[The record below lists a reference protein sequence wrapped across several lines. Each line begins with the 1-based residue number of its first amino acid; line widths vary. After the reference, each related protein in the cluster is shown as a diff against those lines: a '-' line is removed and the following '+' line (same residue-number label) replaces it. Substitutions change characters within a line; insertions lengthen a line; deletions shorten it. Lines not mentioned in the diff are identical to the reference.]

1 MQVFLS
7 SEDKSKFSLYYRDL
21 LSSSGDITSL
31 HSITSLD
38 YYGITSSSRFETFK
52 DYSFIILKDNT
63 PVFAFVCAIW
73 DHENESYFGYG
84 DCPSFIIENFKLSNS
99 AIHRFAIKEIKKYI
113 PTTLTNVNI
122 LLNGPFTGISR
133 FWPQFF
139 STFSIDIDSRAEF
152 TRIINLSASSDYL
165 WQSVR
170 KSYRP
175 LINWGLKS
183 MDIQIFDKNSITERV
198 FEEFKLLHIH
208 CSKRQ
213 TRSDASWDA
222 HYKSILSD
230 EAFLVSGMYKG
241 SYIGFAY
248 FTYNTS
254 HCYYASAAYDR
265 DLFDYP
271 IAHSIIWRAIMRM
284 RELGLT
290 YFEIGTDYP
299 VWLNSSFQSTSQKL
313 RNISL
318 FKSGFGGNLVPIVKI
333 ANY

>member
-7 SEDKSKFSLYYRDL
+7 SQDKVKFSRYYRDL
-21 LSSSGDITSL
+21 LNASDDISSL
-31 HSITSLD
+31 HSISTLD
-38 YYGITSSSRFETFK
+38 YYSITCNSKFGTFN
-52 DYSFIILKDNT
+52 DYSFVILKDNT
-63 PVFAFVCAIW
+63 PVFAFICAFW
-73 DHENESYFGYG
+73 HHENESYFGYG
-84 DCPSFIIENFKLSNS
+84 DCPCFIIEHSHLSNS
-99 AIHRFAIKEIKKYI
+99 AIYRHAVKEIKKHI
-113 PTTLTNVNI
+113 PAKLTNVNI
-122 LLNGPFTGISR
+122 LLNGPFVGISR

-139 STFSIDIDSRAEF
+139 STFSIDLNSFTEF
-152 TRIINLSASSDYL
+152 TRVINLSSSHEYL

-183 MDIQIFDKNSITERV
+183 MDIQIHDNSSITHTI

-213 TRSDASWDA
+213 TRSDTSWYA
-222 HYKSILSD
+222 QYKSILSD
-230 EAFLVSGMYKG
+230 EAFLVSATYQG

-248 FTYNTS
+248 FTYNSS

-271 IAHSIIWRAIMRM
+271 IAHSILWRAIMRM
-284 RELGLT
+284 KELGIS

-299 VWLNSSFQSTSQKL
+299 VWLNSSFQSTPQKL

-318 FKSGFGGNLVPIVKI
+318 FKSGFGGSLIPIVKI